1 MVDGRTYL
9 RGKSPFGGVWYD
21 THTPYDIY
29 EVWITLFNTIHMKLK
44 YDVYTNFILQNLLY
58 DDVDDENTNVKKD
71 VESGLIS

>member
-1 MVDGRTYL
+1 
-9 RGKSPFGGVWYD
+9 
-21 THTPYDIY
+21 
-29 EVWITLFNTIHMKLK
+29 MKLK